1 MTSSPPHHPARTG
14 PAARR
19 TRALLS
25 PPPSPPPP
33 RVRRLPPTSAARLA
47 TPSRSS
53 WRDATL
59 ARWPRT
65 ARPPPHSRHRA
76 LHRKHSPPPA
86 ATGALVGAEHGR
98 YSPKTPCCNPLEGGT
113 DGARHTPTS
122 FPIPTLSLPVH
133 SPPPARVHSRRRGV
147 SGDGSRGG
155 GRRPGQFDSAF
166 LAETVLIHVC
176 VALKRATR
184 LEGPLFAIFSFPT
197 GFSFFRFRTAEEI

>member
-1 MTSSPPHHPARTG
+1 M
-14 PAARR
+14 
-19 TRALLS
+19 LS
-25 PPPSPPPP
+25 GDPVTPP

-166 LAETVLIHVC
+166 LAETVLIHVYGFMC
-176 VALKRATR
+176 PRAQAR
-184 LEGPLFAIFSFPT
+184 NEARGPSVSAIFLLKPAFL
-197 GFSFFRFRTAEEI
+197 FSDFALQKRHRGHWSQSCAVCSGVHGT